1 MRLYFVFSLCLG
13 RLYGADLL
21 HYTQYL
27 VNKVSSCLF
36 VLTSSLPYIYTML
49 NTKQTEKMSL
59 PIEHPERFTIWKDE
73 SGMWGARP
81 MWSLIDNKYGNQATT
96 VFDLKRDAKEG
107 IQDIINDK
115 TGCAY
120 MSTFGQCDEYYNEYY
135 EVL

>member
-1 MRLYFVFSLCLG
+1 MI
-13 RLYGADLL
+13 
-21 HYTQYL
+21 Q
-27 VNKVSSCLF
+27 NK
-36 VLTSSLPYIYTML
+36 
-49 NTKQTEKMSL
+49 KTENMDL

-107 IQDIINDK
+107 IQDIIKDK
-115 TGCAY
+115 TGRAY